1 LDLGAGNIFKLEK
14 NRMVSTA
21 ENFGTES
28 NVMPIVK
35 RNKKN
40 VRYSP
45 IVAEYLEVFQ
55 YKTKNYLKEYKMKIT
70 EY

>member
-1 LDLGAGNIFKLEK
+1 MHA
-14 NRMVSTA
+14 TA
-21 ENFGTES
+21 EDFRVEN
-28 NVMPIVK
+28 NIMPIVK

-45 IVAEYLEVFQ
+45 IVAEYLDNFQ

>member
-1 LDLGAGNIFKLEK
+1 MHA
-14 NRMVSTA
+14 TA
-21 ENFGTES
+21 EDFRVEN
-28 NVMPIVK
+28 NIMPIVK

-45 IVAEYLEVFQ
+45 IVAEYLDNFQ

-70 EY
+70 EYQSNK